1 MKSREY
7 DFARAEAVV
16 ARYGF
21 KIKDR
26 VIHASMGK
34 DTSNRACAAIDYLI
48 RFHGCMLSAK

>member
-34 DTSNRACAAIDYLI
+34 DTSNRACAALDYLI